1 MIKCQ
6 VFNLLTFDITVLYF
20 FTSVTSTSTVF
31 EVICR
36 LFCVFSDDVLKNSQ
50 INSTYSLLTICI
62 LPYKLCKLLKH
73 DHTKKKLE

>member
-20 FTSVTSTSTVF
+20 FTSVTSTDF

-36 LFCVFSDDVLKNSQ
+36 LFCVFSDDVLKHSQ
-50 INSTYSLLTICI
+50 INSTYSLLTIFI